1 MNKNNMMG
9 KTLGVL
15 VTGAILGLCLSA
27 FAEETTGEKIT
38 SGARDVKVDAKKSV
52 RKGKKKVRNATGNG
66 SIVEDAKDVG
76 NNTMDSMDAGAK
88 KMKDKVD

>member
-1 MNKNNMMG
+1 MLKAF
-9 KTLGVL
+9 GVL
-15 VTGAILGLCLSA
+15 VTGAVLGLSGAA
-27 FAEETTGEKIT
+27 FANETTGEKIT

-52 RKGKKKVRNATGNG
+52 RKGKKKVRDATGNG